1 LRGGRAGSTE
11 AGEVVVDGTRRM
23 TYQNFFGRCD
33 RWSSALQTLR
43 VESVDRVAYIAPNTH
58 RQLESFYAVPKIG
71 AVLVPINFRL
81 TPNFAT
87 SSTTAARAWCASTPV
102 SCCRWQ
108 RPRANSKTSVTSSHW
123 TTPTRADVGG
133 WLMYEKLLADGSEDF
148 SRPSVGER
156 DLLTIKYTS
165 GTTLRP
171 KGVMVTHRNAYMNVV
186 GTLIHLAMTSLIGI
200 SGRCRCSTK
209 TAGR

>member
-1 LRGGRAGSTE
+1 
-11 AGEVVVDGTRRM
+11 
-23 TYQNFFGRCD
+23 
-33 RWSSALQTLR
+33 
-43 VESVDRVAYIAPNTH
+43 
-58 RQLESFYAVPKIG
+58 
-71 AVLVPINFRL
+71 
-81 TPNFAT
+81 
-87 SSTTAARAWCASTPV
+87 
-102 SCCRWQ
+102 
-108 RPRANSKTSVTSSHW
+108 
-123 TTPTRADVGG
+123 VGG
-133 WLMYEKLLADGSEDF
+133 WLMYEKLLADGSGDF